1 MWGASTG
8 LNEKRVSVT
17 QASKETVEEGGRER
31 GREGEQR
38 ERGREGEQQGGR
50 GAMHGVTKAR
60 ESRCDRCRGGCN
72 KSSSDP
78 ESAEQSVS
86 VPPG

>member
-1 MWGASTG
+1 MFVWGASTG

-31 GREGEQR
+31 GREGEG
-38 ERGREGEQQGGR
+38 EGGRAEGGR

-60 ESRCDRCRGGCN
+60 ESHCDRCRGGCN